1 MFEIW
6 DILRPL
12 VKFALYPAMF
22 IAAGGLMFEL
32 VFAAQ
37 LADGMKAYLR
47 RLITAAA
54 WAGLVL
60 VAAQVMVAA
69 GSLGGDM
76 ASATDTAILGLVM
89 KSPLGL
95 FSIIAGIGFAMITVM
110 HRVKAR
116 GEKAARVV
124 AAATVLLSLTVV
136 GHATRLGAVT
146 GVLLAFHLGGIAFW
160 LGALLPLRRMC
171 VVAPDTG
178 TDALAAVADR
188 FGRVAQVVVSGLVA
202 AGLIYAALLLGS
214 MTALLTTGYG
224 LALIVKILLVGG
236 LIWLASRNRL
246 RIVPA
251 LLKGDASAVAALRH
265 IVELEMIMA
274 VAILAMSAVLTS
286 SLNLPMRGMG

>member
-69 GSLGGDM
+69 GSLGGDV
-76 ASATDTAILGLVM
+76 ASATDRALIGLVM

-95 FSIIAGIGFAMITVM
+95 FSIVAGIGFAMITVM

-116 GEKAARVV
+116 GEAAARVV

-136 GHATRLGAVT
+136 GHATRLGAIT
-146 GVLLAFHLGGIAFW
+146 AVLLAFHLGGIAFW

-171 VVAPDTG
+171 VVAPETG
-178 TDALAAVADR
+178 LTGLAAVADR
-188 FGRVAQVVVSGLVA
+188 FGRLAQLVVSGLVA

-224 LALIVKILLVGG
+224 LALVVKILLVGA

-251 LLKGDASAVAALRH
+251 LVDGDASAVAALRRV
-265 IVELEMIMA
+265 VELEILL
-274 VAILAMSAVLTS
+274 VLAILVMSGLLTS
-286 SLNLPMRGMG
+286 SFDLPVRGMG

>member
-12 VKFALYPAMF
+12 VKFGLYPAMF

-136 GHATRLGAVT
+136 GHATQFGAVT

-171 VVAPDTG
+171 VVASDTG
-178 TDALAAVADR
+178 PDALAAVADR

-274 VAILAMSAVLTS
+274 LAILAMSAVLTS
-286 SLNLPMRGMG
+286 SVNLPMRGMG

>member
-12 VKFALYPAMF
+12 AKFCLYPAMF
-22 IAAGGLMFEL
+22 LAAGGLIFEL

-37 LADGMKAYLR
+37 LDDGMKAYLR
-47 RLITAAA
+47 RLITGAA
-54 WAGLVL
+54 WAGLAL
-60 VAAQVMVAA
+60 VALQVMVAA
-69 GSLGGDM
+69 GSLGGDL
-76 ASATDTAILGLVM
+76 ASATDMALIGLVM

-95 FSIIAGIGFAMITVM
+95 FSIVAGIGFAMITVM

-124 AAATVLLSLTVV
+124 AAATVLLALSVV
-136 GHATRLGAVT
+136 GHATRLGAIT

-171 VVAPDTG
+171 ATG
-178 TDALAAVADR
+178 PETGLDVLAATADR
-188 FGRVAQVVVSGLVA
+188 FGKLAQVVVSGLVA

-214 MTALLTTGYG
+214 VTALLTTGYG
-224 LALIVKILLVGG
+224 LALVLKVLLVGM

-246 RIVPA
+246 RVVPA
-251 LLKGDASAVAALRH
+251 LVSGDISAAAALRR
-265 IVELEMIMA
+265 IIDLEIIT
-274 VAILAMSAVLTS
+274 VLGILALSAVLTT
-286 SLNLPMRGMG
+286 SLDLPIGGMG

>member
-188 FGRVAQVVVSGLVA
+188 FGRVAQVVVSGLIA

>member
-54 WAGLVL
+54 WAGLLL

-171 VVAPDTG
+171 VVVPDTG

-188 FGRVAQVVVSGLVA
+188 FGRVAQVVVSGLIA

>member
-178 TDALAAVADR
+178 MDALAAVADR

>member
-12 VKFALYPAMF
+12 VKFGLYPAMF

-47 RLITAAA
+47 RLITVAA

>member
-12 VKFALYPAMF
+12 VKFGLYPAMF

-69 GSLGGDM
+69 GSLGGEM

>member
-12 VKFALYPAMF
+12 VKFCLYPAMF
-22 IAAGGLMFEL
+22 IAPGGLMFEL

-37 LADGMKAYLR
+37 LGDDIRTYLR
-47 RLITAAA
+47 RLITGAA

-69 GSLGGDM
+69 GSLGGDF
-76 ASATDTAILGLVM
+76 AAVSDPALLGLVM

-95 FSIIAGIGFAMITVM
+95 FSIVAGIGFAMITVM
-110 HRVKAR
+110 HRVKVR
-116 GEKAARVV
+116 GEQAARVV

-136 GHATRLGAVT
+136 GHATRLGAIT

-171 VVAPDTG
+171 VMAPETGSQAVADI
-178 TDALAAVADR
+178 ADR
-188 FGRVAQVVVSGLVA
+188 FGRLAQVVVSGLVA

-214 MTALLTTGYG
+214 MTTLLTTGYG
-224 LALIVKILLVGG
+224 LALVVKILLVGG

-251 LLKGDASAVAALRH
+251 LVSGDMSAAAALRR
-265 IVELEMIMA
+265 IIDLGIITVLG
-274 VAILAMSAVLTS
+274 ILVMSALLTS
-286 SLNLPMRGMG
+286 SFDLPMGGMG

>member
-12 VKFALYPAMF
+12 VKFGLYPAMF

-37 LADGMKAYLR
+37 LADGMKAYMR
-47 RLITAAA
+47 RLITVAA

>member
-12 VKFALYPAMF
+12 VKFGLYPAMF

-60 VAAQVMVAA
+60 VVAQVMVAA

-188 FGRVAQVVVSGLVA
+188 FGKAAQVVVSGLVA
-202 AGLIYAALLLGS
+202 TGLIYAALLLGS

-274 VAILAMSAVLTS
+274 LAILAMSAVLTS

>member
-171 VVAPDTG
+171 VVVPDTG

-188 FGRVAQVVVSGLVA
+188 FGRVAQVVVSGLIA